1 MQARG
6 WVSQVIGLMIHFK
19 CCLNSNAEP
28 KVVVVQAVVAL
39 AADATPC
46 CTLINYKL
54 ALSRLPPSAGHS
66 SALRQCII

>member
-39 AADATPC
+39 AADATPV
-46 CTLINYKL
+46 
-54 ALSRLPPSAGHS
+54 AL
-66 SALRQCII
+66 